1 MTERILVYKW
11 CWIISS
17 DFPRQYAFGEHSP
30 LPALFLF
37 RIATHDKNLV
47 HEKAALSILDNNVDF
62 ESHAII
68 IDWEY

>member
-1 MTERILVYKW
+1 MGSERNDVNFLVYKW

-17 DFPRQYAFGEHSP
+17 DN
-30 LPALFLF
+30 
-37 RIATHDKNLV
+37 NLV